1 MRNKSIFEQVRYKS
15 SIEVIKNNL
24 CVTIYIPDSKRKLA
38 YILDEETLNNFDIF
52 LDIEDYVTKY
62 NDYQNNDNVDFLDFN
77 MGLTLTQC
85 KNIIDLEIL
94 KNSRTFTD
102 YVIEHCKVMR
112 GHILTF
118 DKDTEDYDLGEY
130 YIEDGGRFV
139 KRLSSY

>member
-38 YILDEETLNNFDIF
+38 YILDEETLNHFDIF

-62 NDYQNNDNVDFLDFN
+62 NNYQNDDTINFGMD
-77 MGLTLTQC
+77 LTVSQC
-85 KNIIDLEIL
+85 KYIIELDIL

-102 YVIEHCKVMR
+102 YVIEHCRVMR

-139 KRLSSY
+139 KRLSTL